1 MLKKRITFTNPFTD
15 QEVTE
20 EHYFHISKADLVEM
34 EMEEHS
40 ARYMKD
46 GEELTGMQA
55 KIQRIVDSED
65 GKAIMTELK
74 DIIRRAYGRKEGDRF
89 VKSKETTDDFAASE
103 AFSQLLFELC
113 TNATAATEF
122 INGIVPNNLE
132 AMAAEI
138 AAQAQGA
145 TQGPTAAGDAQRNHP
160 SDTAAQAPPIASTT
174 PETPAMDK
182 ATSVFQNSAPPEPT
196 PASTTP
202 PPPPAVPETE
212 DRGTIA
218 TERVLP
224 AEPRI
229 LTTAE
234 MAEMDPEEFKSGLI
248 SGRYKIA

>member
-15 QEVTE
+15 REVTE
-20 EHYFHISKADLVEM
+20 EHYFHISKADLVEL

-40 ARYMKD
+40 ARYYKD

-65 GKAIMTELK
+65 GKAIMAELK

-89 VKSKETTDDFAASE
+89 IKSKDISDDFMSSE

-113 TNATAATEF
+113 TDATGAAEF
-122 INGIVPNNLE
+122 INGIVPSNLE
-132 AMAAEI
+132 AIAEEV

-145 TQGPTAAGDAQRNHP
+145 TQGPTSAGDAQRNHP
-160 SDTAAQAPPIASTT
+160 SDTAAQTPPIASTT

-182 ATSVFQNSAPPEPT
+182 ATSVFMNSAPPEPT
-196 PASTTP
+196 PAATTP
-202 PPPPAVPETE
+202 PPP
-212 DRGTIA
+212 
-218 TERVLP
+218 P

-229 LTTAE
+229 LTTDE